1 MSRKDIPPKEIPD
14 ILHDLSTG
22 KRYQKGRF
30 LGKGGFAKCYEIT
43 DLDTKQVFAGKI
55 VPKVSLILC
64 KRYLRPTC
72 PVIYGTL
79 SSNYMV
85 PLPYQCIDNLCH

>member
-1 MSRKDIPPKEIPD
+1 MVCVQYHKLDSSSFEDMSRKDIAVKEIPD

-43 DLDTKQVFAGKI
+43 DLDTKQIFAGKI
-55 VPKVSLILC
+55 VPKVGSFF
-64 KRYLRPTC
+64 
-72 PVIYGTL
+72 
-79 SSNYMV
+79 
-85 PLPYQCIDNLCH
+85 

>member
-1 MSRKDIPPKEIPD
+1 MSRKEGSSKEIPD

-43 DLDTKQVFAGKI
+43 DLDTKHVFAGKI
-55 VPKVSLILC
+55 VPKVQLVSIIN
-64 KRYLRPTC
+64 
-72 PVIYGTL
+72 IY
-79 SSNYMV
+79 
-85 PLPYQCIDNLCH
+85 